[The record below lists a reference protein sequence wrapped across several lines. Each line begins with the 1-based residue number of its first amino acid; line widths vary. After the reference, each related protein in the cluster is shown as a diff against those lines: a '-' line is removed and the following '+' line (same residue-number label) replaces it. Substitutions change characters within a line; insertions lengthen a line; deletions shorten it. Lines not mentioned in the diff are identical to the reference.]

1 MNAHTL
7 ETPGQK
13 QDKENDHD
21 NDGGR
26 VTPPARVRPSGHG
39 SDEKQNQNDQ

>member
-21 NDGGR
+21 NDGR
-26 VTPPARVRPSGHG
+26 ASNPTRASKAKWARLR
-39 SDEKQNQNDQ
+39 